1 MPVSVTPRQLL
12 AIALLACF
20 VAALFGATPLA
31 AWVDTTVGGDG
42 TTLQEA
48 ADTWLE
54 LTQRARLDQPY
65 IGLRQLVQAAEGV
78 R

>member
-1 MPVSVTPRQLL
+1 MPASVTPRQLL
-12 AIALLACF
+12 VIALLGCF

-31 AWVDTTVGGDG
+31 AWVDTTFGDG

-65 IGLRQLVQAAEGV
+65 IALRQLVQAAESI